1 MMFSPRQRPSCFGRL
16 QKRCTATRETP
27 LRPPRLCANTSF
39 FSASPHLRVR
49 SDFSL
54 ARFEETGPPPSRGAG
69 LAMGW
74 GTDMAGFDYVA
85 VDTKGVEKRGFI
97 PAETG
102 DAARAALE
110 KQRLYVVSVKPGS
123 GDTAER
129 RPLFGL
135 KLGRAR
141 MSVKQLTLFT
151 RQLATLNRVSPLEE
165 SLRTI
170 TRQTE
175 QERVRAI
182 VATVHQG
189 VTEGRRLADAMARE
203 PRSFPPL
210 YRAMVAA
217 GESSGT
223 LPTILDRLAALLER
237 QAEIRGKMITAL
249 AYPTILAVVAMG
261 VVTALM
267 MFVVPQVVEQFDTV
281 GQELPFLTRMVIGV
295 SDLLVGWWW
304 LMAGVAVVG
313 GVGFWRALKVP
324 AIRLSFD
331 TWLLKLPLIGRLLR
345 DLHAARMARTLGTM
359 VASRLPLLEGL
370 TLTAGTIHNRRLRV
384 ASDAIVDA
392 IRGGGS
398 LSAAMRRA
406 GVFPPLLTYLAAS
419 GEAAGRL
426 DEMLERAAD
435 YLEREFDR
443 FTATALSLLEPAIIV
458 VMGGVV
464 ATIVLSILL
473 PILQL
478 NTLAGQ

>member
-1 MMFSPRQRPSCFGRL
+1 M
-16 QKRCTATRETP
+16 A
-27 LRPPRLCANTSF
+27 
-39 FSASPHLRVR
+39 
-49 SDFSL
+49 DFDYL
-54 ARFEETGPPPSRGAG
+54 AIDTRGA
-69 LAMGW
+69 
-74 GTDMAGFDYVA
+74 
-85 VDTKGVEKRGFI
+85 EKRGHI
-97 PAETG
+97 AAA
-102 DAARAALE
+102 DIDVARAALDAR
-110 KQRLYVVSVKPGS
+110 KLYVVKLAPGAPPQTK
-123 GDTAER
+123 G

-135 KLGRAR
+135 QLGKPK
-141 MSVKQLTLFT
+141 MSGKNLTLFT

-175 QERVRAI
+175 QESVRTI
-182 VATVHQG
+182 VAAVHGG
-189 VTEGRRLADAMARE
+189 VVEGRRLADAMARE
-203 PRSFPPL
+203 PKSFPPL

-217 GESSGT
+217 GESSGS

-237 QAEIRGKMITAL
+237 QAEIRGKLITAL
-249 AYPTILAVVAMG
+249 AYPSILALVALG

-281 GQELPFLTRMVIGV
+281 GQQLPFLTRMVMALSDFLV
-295 SDLLVGWWW
+295 SYWWVMLLILVAAGLCGWQ
-304 LMAGVAVVG
+304 
-313 GVGFWRALKVP
+313 ALKNP
-324 AIRLSFD
+324 DLRLAFD
-331 TWLLKLPLIGRLLR
+331 GWLLRIPLLGRLLR

-359 VASRLPLLEGL
+359 VASRLPLLDGL
-370 TLTAGTIHNRRLRV
+370 NLTASTIHNRRLRL
-384 ASDAIVDA
+384 ASDQIVEA

-443 FTATALSLLEPAIIV
+443 FTATALSLLEPLIIV
-458 VMGGVV
+458 VMGGIV

>member
-1 MMFSPRQRPSCFGRL
+1 M
-16 QKRCTATRETP
+16 A
-27 LRPPRLCANTSF
+27 
-39 FSASPHLRVR
+39 
-49 SDFSL
+49 DFDYF
-54 ARFEETGPPPSRGAG
+54 AIDTRGAERRG
-69 LAMGW
+69 H
-74 GTDMAGFDYVA
+74 VA
-85 VDTKGVEKRGFI
+85 
-97 PAETG
+97 AESM
-102 DAARAALE
+102 DAARAVLD
-110 KQRLYVVSVKPGS
+110 KRRLYVVRIDPGS
-123 GDTAER
+123 APATRG

-135 KLGRAR
+135 QLGRPKMNA
-141 MSVKQLTLFT
+141 KALTLFT

-175 QERVRAI
+175 QESVRAI
-182 VATVHQG
+182 VATVHAG
-189 VTEGRRLADAMARE
+189 VVEGRRLADAMGRE
-203 PRSFPPL
+203 PRSFPAL
-210 YRAMVAA
+210 YRAMVSA
-217 GESSGT
+217 GESSGS
-223 LPTILDRLAALLER
+223 LPTILDRLAVLLER
-237 QAEIRGKMITAL
+237 QAEIRGKLITAL
-249 AYPTILAVVAMG
+249 AYPAILALVALG

-281 GQELPFLTRMVIGV
+281 GQQLPFLTRLVMGL

-304 LMAGVAVVG
+304 VMLLVIAAIGAGGWQV
-313 GVGFWRALKVP
+313 LKEP

-331 TWLLKLPLIGRLLR
+331 SWLLRIPLLGRLLR

-370 TLTAGTIHNRRLRV
+370 MLTASTIHNRRLRL
-384 ASDAIVDA
+384 ASDEIVEN
-392 IRGGGS
+392 IRSGGS
-398 LSAAMRRA
+398 LSAAMRRTN
-406 GVFPPLLTYLAAS
+406 VFPPLLTYLAAS

-458 VMGGVV
+458 VMGGIV

>member
-1 MMFSPRQRPSCFGRL
+1 M
-16 QKRCTATRETP
+16 ADYDYIAIDTRGNE
-27 LRPPRLCANTSF
+27 R
-39 FSASPHLRVR
+39 
-49 SDFSL
+49 
-54 ARFEETGPPPSRGAG
+54 RGHIA
-69 LAMGW
+69 
-74 GTDMAGFDYVA
+74 
-85 VDTKGVEKRGFI
+85 
-97 PAETG
+97 AETI
-102 DAARAALE
+102 DAARHALDAR
-110 KQRLYVVSVKPGS
+110 KYYVVKIDPGAPPVAR
-123 GDTAER
+123 G

-135 KLGRAR
+135 KLGKPK
-141 MSVKQLTLFT
+141 MNTKHLTLFT

-170 TRQTE
+170 TKQTE
-175 QERVRAI
+175 QENIRLI
-182 VATVHQG
+182 VEQVHGG
-189 VTEGRRLADAMARE
+189 VVEGRRLADSMARE
-203 PRSFPPL
+203 PKSFPPL

-237 QAEIRGKMITAL
+237 QAEIRGKLITAL
-249 AYPTILAVVAMG
+249 AYPTILAVVALG
-261 VVTALM
+261 VVAALM

-281 GQELPFLTRMVIGV
+281 GQALPFLTRMVIAL
-295 SDLLVGWWW
+295 SDFLVGYWWVM
-304 LMAGVAVVG
+304 LLTVVVAGFLG
-313 GVGFWRALKVP
+313 WRALKDP
-324 AIRLSFD
+324 ALRLAFD
-331 TWLLKLPLIGRLLR
+331 SWLLRIPLLGRLLR

-370 TLTAGTIHNRRLRV
+370 TLTAGTIHNRRLKL
-384 ASDAIVDA
+384 ASDEIVEN

-458 VMGGVV
+458 LMGGIV
-464 ATIVLSILL
+464 ATIVLAILL

>member
-1 MMFSPRQRPSCFGRL
+1 M
-16 QKRCTATRETP
+16 ADYDYIAIDTRGNE
-27 LRPPRLCANTSF
+27 R
-39 FSASPHLRVR
+39 
-49 SDFSL
+49 
-54 ARFEETGPPPSRGAG
+54 RGHIA
-69 LAMGW
+69 
-74 GTDMAGFDYVA
+74 
-85 VDTKGVEKRGFI
+85 
-97 PAETG
+97 AETI
-102 DAARAALE
+102 DAARHALDAR
-110 KQRLYVVSVKPGS
+110 KYYVVKIDPGAPPVAR
-123 GDTAER
+123 G

-135 KLGRAR
+135 KLGKPK
-141 MSVKQLTLFT
+141 MNTKHLTLFT

-170 TRQTE
+170 TKQTE
-175 QERVRAI
+175 QENIRLI
-182 VATVHQG
+182 VEQVHGG
-189 VTEGRRLADAMARE
+189 VVEGRRLADSMARE
-203 PRSFPPL
+203 PKSFPPL

-237 QAEIRGKMITAL
+237 QAEIRGKLITAL
-249 AYPTILAVVAMG
+249 AYPTILAVVALG
-261 VVTALM
+261 VVAALM

-281 GQELPFLTRMVIGV
+281 GQALPFLTRMVIAL
-295 SDLLVGWWW
+295 SDFLVGYWWVM
-304 LMAGVAVVG
+304 LVTVVVAGFLG
-313 GVGFWRALKVP
+313 WRALKDP
-324 AIRLSFD
+324 ALRLAFD
-331 TWLLKLPLIGRLLR
+331 SWLLRIPLLGRLLR

-370 TLTAGTIHNRRLRV
+370 TLTAGTIHNRRLKL
-384 ASDAIVDA
+384 ASDEIVEN

-458 VMGGVV
+458 LMGGIV
-464 ATIVLSILL
+464 ATIVLAILL

>member
-1 MMFSPRQRPSCFGRL
+1 V
-16 QKRCTATRETP
+16 A
-27 LRPPRLCANTSF
+27 
-39 FSASPHLRVR
+39 
-49 SDFSL
+49 D
-54 ARFEETGPPPSRGAG
+54 
-69 LAMGW
+69 
-74 GTDMAGFDYVA
+74 FDYLA
-85 VDTKGVEKRGFI
+85 IDTRGQEKRGHV
-97 PAETG
+97 AAADA
-102 DAARAALE
+102 DAARVKLDR
-110 KQRLYVVSVKPGS
+110 QRLYVVRLDPG
-123 GDTAER
+123 TAPAAGS

-135 KLGRAR
+135 KLSRAK
-141 MSVKQLTLFT
+141 MSGKQLTLFT

-175 QERVRAI
+175 QEHVRVI
-182 VATVHQG
+182 VGTVHAG
-189 VTEGRRLADAMARE
+189 VVEGRRLADAMARE
-203 PRSFPPL
+203 PKSFPTL

-223 LPTILDRLAALLER
+223 LPTILERLSALLER
-237 QAEIRGKMITAL
+237 QAEIRGKLLTAL
-249 AYPTILAVVAMG
+249 AYPAILATVALGVVA
-261 VVTALM
+261 ALM
-267 MFVVPQVVEQFDTV
+267 IFVVPQVVEQFDTV
-281 GQELPFLTRMVIGV
+281 GQELPLLTRIVIAV
-295 SDLLVGWWW
+295 SALLAGWWW
-304 LMAGVAVVG
+304 AMLLGVAVL
-313 GVGFWRALKVP
+313 GVVIWQVLKEP
-324 AIRLSFD
+324 SIRLAFD
-331 TWLLKLPLIGRLLR
+331 TRLLRLPLLGRLLR

-370 TLTAGTIHNRRLRV
+370 TLTAGTVHNRRLRA
-384 ASDAIVDA
+384 ASDEIVDA

-398 LSAAMRRA
+398 LSAAMRRT

-458 VMGGVV
+458 LMGGIV

-478 NTLAGQ
+478 NTLAGS